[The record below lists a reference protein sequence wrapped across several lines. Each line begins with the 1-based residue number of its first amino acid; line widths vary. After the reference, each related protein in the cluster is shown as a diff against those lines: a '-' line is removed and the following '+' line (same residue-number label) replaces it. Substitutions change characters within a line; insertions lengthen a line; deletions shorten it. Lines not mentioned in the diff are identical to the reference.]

1 VDLNGDG
8 YSDILSGSYS
18 RSNGGMA
25 GLFQVLWGQSG
36 GRFQA
41 ASTLLGTDKEPLIIS
56 VKRSGQPVLKTLK
69 TGDNGQLVADLQR
82 TLNARLK
89 PSPNLLTDGDF
100 GPKTKTEVERFQ
112 SLNKLPA
119 NGTVDKATWQALG
132 SLVTQSNYLTETI
145 CTRPIAVD
153 WDADGDLDL
162 IVGNFAGSF
171 YLFKGEGKGKFQP
184 QAELLK
190 NEQNKALKIAGV
202 HSDPFVVDWDG
213 DGDLDL
219 LSGSSQGGVQWA
231 ENHSPKGQ
239 KRPLLKKFVTL
250 IDVPKPVGRGSFV
263 HEKDL
268 VGPTRSTRIWVDDVN
283 ADGKLDILVGDSVRL
298 MAPAKGL
305 GEAKSKEAMA
315 TWQKELNAAL
325 AKLRDKTLDKQQ
337 QAEAGKRYTELYRQ
351 RSQFVTEQSTGFVW
365 LYLQK

>member
-1 VDLNGDG
+1 
-8 YSDILSGSYS
+8 
-18 RSNGGMA
+18 MA

-36 GRFQA
+36 GSFKKA
-41 ASTLLGTDKEPLIIS
+41 ATLTGTDNEPLIVSIQRN
-56 VKRSGQPVLKTLK
+56 KQPVLKDLK
-69 TGDNGQLVADLQR
+69 AGDSGQLVKDLQQ

-89 PSPNLLTDGDF
+89 LVPSLLVDGDF
-100 GPKTKTEVERFQ
+100 GPKTETAVKQFQ
-112 SLNKLPA
+112 ELKKL
-119 NGTVDKATWQALG
+119 TVSGQVDTATWKSLG
-132 SLVTQSNYLTETI
+132 PVVVKSNYLTEKI

-171 YLFKGEGKGKFQP
+171 YLFKGEGKGQFHP

-190 NEQNKALKIAGV
+190 DEQNKALKIAGV

-231 ENHSPKGQ
+231 ENHSAKGQ
-239 KRPLLKKFVTL
+239 KRPVLKKFETL
-250 IDVPKPVGRGSFV
+250 IDVPKPTARSSFLR
-263 HEKDL
+263 EKDL
-268 VGPTRSTRIWVDDVN
+268 AGPTRSTRIWVDDVN

-298 MAPAKGL
+298 SAPAKGL
-305 GEAKSKEAMA
+305 DEAASQQALA
-315 TWQKELNAAL
+315 SWQKKLNEAL
-325 AKLRDKTLDKQQ
+325 ARLRDKTLDKQQ
-337 QAEAGKRYTELYRQ
+337 QAEASKRYTKLYRE
-351 RSQFVTEQSTGFVW
+351 RSKFVIEQSTGFVW

>member
-1 VDLNGDG
+1 
-8 YSDILSGSYS
+8 
-18 RSNGGMA
+18 
-25 GLFQVLWGQSG
+25 
-36 GRFQA
+36 
-41 ASTLLGTDKEPLIIS
+41 
-56 VKRSGQPVLKTLK
+56 
-69 TGDNGQLVADLQR
+69 
-82 TLNARLK
+82 
-89 PSPNLLTDGDF
+89 
-100 GPKTKTEVERFQ
+100 
-112 SLNKLPA
+112 
-119 NGTVDKATWQALG
+119 
-132 SLVTQSNYLTETI
+132 
-145 CTRPIAVD
+145 VD

-190 NEQNKALKIAGV
+190 NEQNKAIKIVGV

-298 MAPAKGL
+298 LAPAKGL

-315 TWQKELNAAL
+315 SWQKELNEAL